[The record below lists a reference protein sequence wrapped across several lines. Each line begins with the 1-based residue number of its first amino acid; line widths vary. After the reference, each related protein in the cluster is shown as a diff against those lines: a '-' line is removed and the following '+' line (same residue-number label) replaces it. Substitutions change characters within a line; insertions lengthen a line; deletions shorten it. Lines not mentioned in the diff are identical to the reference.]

1 MHQAEMTSNFCK
13 VSIFVPVCNSV
24 CILIV
29 KIRLSPHTIRLQIIL
44 VATMETKS
52 QQSISSMIAL
62 ALLTCV
68 VGSL

>member
-1 MHQAEMTSNFCK
+1 MTSNFLK
-13 VSIFVPVCNSV
+13 VSIFVLV